1 PTRARPTVA
10 NPAPPPPRPSRRA
23 RIVRKG
29 PEREP
34 PPFGRFADGDT
45 GLVPGATYSGPG
57 RVVVVVD
64 DAVVGGGAVVGGVVD
79 GVVDAGGCEVEDEP
93 GLLVLGVVS
102 PGAGSLN
109 GTGACGPP
117 TTDTGVPLGTA
128 EGNHCDAY
136 IGMRTQP
143 W

>member
-1 PTRARPTVA
+1 MTPSLVTGPG
-10 NPAPPPPRPSRRA
+10 PAATAIPPPMSSSTMLAPNPRTTHRREPRIPASPSSRRA

-45 GLVPGATYSGPG
+45 GLVPGAAYSGPG

-79 GVVDAGGCEVEDEP
+79 GVVDAGGCGVEDEP

-102 PGAGSLN
+102 PG
-109 GTGACGPP
+109 
-117 TTDTGVPLGTA
+117 
-128 EGNHCDAY
+128 
-136 IGMRTQP
+136 
-143 W
+143 